1 MYTEHTQSNPPSSAG
16 SKKNFNPISFVRL
29 MRSAGGALFA
39 QAALHSQLAS
49 VEWAEEK
56 TRLTNMAIAGLSG
69 FVFLLCF
76 MIFISVLVMAFTW
89 ETQYRIASVAVM
101 TAIYAVGAFFAF
113 QRFIKLAALSS
124 QAFAATRK
132 EIAADIALIKSRL

>member
-1 MYTEHTQSNPPSSAG
+1 MYTEQTQSNPPSSAG
-16 SKKNFNPISFVRL
+16 SKNFNPINFVRL
-29 MRSAGGALFA
+29 MRSAGGAIFA
-39 QAALHSQLAS
+39 QASLHSQLAS

-56 TRLTNMAIAGLSG
+56 TRLMNMAIAALSG

-76 MIFISVLVMAFTW
+76 MIFIGVLVMAFTW
-89 ETQYRIASVAVM
+89 ETQYRIAGVAIM
-101 TAIYAVGAFFAF
+101 TAIYAAGAFFAL
-113 QRFIKLAALSS
+113 QRFKSLAALSS

>member
-1 MYTEHTQSNPPSSAG
+1 MHTEHSQSNPPPSAG

-29 MRSAGGALFA
+29 MRSAGGAIFA
-39 QAALHSQLAS
+39 QASLHSKLAS

-56 TRLTNMAIAGLSG
+56 TRLTNMAIAALSG

-76 MIFISVLVMAFTW
+76 MIFIGVLVIAFTW
-89 ETQYRIASVAVM
+89 DTQFRIAGVSVMA
-101 TAIYAVGAFFAF
+101 AIYAAGAFFAF
-113 QRFIKLAALSS
+113 QRFAKLAALRN